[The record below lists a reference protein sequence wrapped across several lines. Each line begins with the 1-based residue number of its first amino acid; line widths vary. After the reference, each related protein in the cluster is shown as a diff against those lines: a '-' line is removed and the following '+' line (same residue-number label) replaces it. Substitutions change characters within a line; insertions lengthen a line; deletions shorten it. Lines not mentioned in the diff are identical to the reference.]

1 MQCGKISTHLIYF
14 QSKIMPDTEITLA
27 VISEKIDNL
36 TDKVCQNQKEI
47 NDLKEQVNMGRG
59 AVKVIFVLGAVVS
72 AVYTG
77 IRMLMS

>member
-1 MQCGKISTHLIYF
+1 MA
-14 QSKIMPDTEITLA
+14 DTEITLA
-27 VISEKIDNL
+27 VISNKIDNL
-36 TDKVCQNQKEI
+36 TEKVCENQKQI
-47 NDLKEQVNMGRG
+47 DDLKEQVNMGRG

>member
-1 MQCGKISTHLIYF
+1 
-14 QSKIMPDTEITLA
+14 MPDTEITLA

-59 AVKVIFVLGAVVS
+59 AVKAIFVLGAVVS

-77 IRMLMS
+77 IIMLMS

>member
-1 MQCGKISTHLIYF
+1 
-14 QSKIMPDTEITLA
+14 MPDTEITLA
-27 VISEKIDNL
+27 VISNKIDTL
-36 TDKVCQNQKEI
+36 TEKVCQNQKQI
-47 NDLKEQVNMGRG
+47 DDLKEQVNMGRG

>member
-1 MQCGKISTHLIYF
+1 
-14 QSKIMPDTEITLA
+14 MPDTEITLA
-27 VISEKIDNL
+27 VISEKIDTL

>member
-1 MQCGKISTHLIYF
+1 
-14 QSKIMPDTEITLA
+14 MPDTEITLA

-59 AVKVIFVLGAVVS
+59 ALTGLRVVFWLGAFVTVVYN
-72 AVYTG
+72 VT
-77 IRMLMS
+77 RFFK